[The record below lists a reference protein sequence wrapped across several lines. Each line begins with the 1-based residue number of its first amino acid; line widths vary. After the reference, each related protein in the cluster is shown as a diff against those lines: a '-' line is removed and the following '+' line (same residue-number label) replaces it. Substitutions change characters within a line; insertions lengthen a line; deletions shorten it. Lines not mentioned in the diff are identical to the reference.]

1 MVALLENI
9 LTVFEK
15 IKKVIIILCSFFYGA
30 EMGRNLSKKNM
41 NYNPKKTVICDT
53 DLSISKKIKYH
64 EKNNFWIDFLKNP
77 FQHFLQKPIF
87 SFLLGLPMSAFTILV
102 FYIFNSNLSFLS
114 FHSFPSVHSFPS
126 FHSFLLT
133 FSNIEFLCLPE
144 TLILF
149 SLFFLCLPFIYFE
162 EMKQKRTQ
170 YAEENMPSL
179 LRDVSNLIA
188 GGLTI
193 QEALA
198 EVSDSEKTKTKND
211 FSKAFF
217 QNIHLIGLKMRSGI
231 PFENCLDQLGKQYQ
245 SKLIQRAASV
255 IEAAEKS
262 GGLMSLSI
270 DAAAYDLTEIVHM
283 KKERDSKQA
292 VYGLVLFASFILFIG
307 IAVLLIYQFK
317 FMNLV
322 LSSASF
328 DFGVVNQMIFHLLL
342 IQAFFSGI
350 MIGKLRKG
358 NSTFGMKYSFML
370 LFLTWA
376 AFFILSVFT

>member
-1 MVALLENI
+1 
-9 LTVFEK
+9 
-15 IKKVIIILCSFFYGA
+15 
-30 EMGRNLSKKNM
+30 
-41 NYNPKKTVICDT
+41 
-53 DLSISKKIKYH
+53 
-64 EKNNFWIDFLKNP
+64 
-77 FQHFLQKPIF
+77 
-87 SFLLGLPMSAFTILV
+87 
-102 FYIFNSNLSFLS
+102 
-114 FHSFPSVHSFPS
+114 
-126 FHSFLLT
+126 
-133 FSNIEFLCLPE
+133 
-144 TLILF
+144 
-149 SLFFLCLPFIYFE
+149 
-162 EMKQKRTQ
+162 
-170 YAEENMPSL
+170 MPSL